1 MRAIEKGAA
10 ILSGAYILKQKKEQV
25 WRPLFLKEIN

>member
-10 ILSGAYILKQKKEQV
+10 ILSGAYILKQKK
-25 WRPLFLKEIN
+25 RAGLKPALLKRN